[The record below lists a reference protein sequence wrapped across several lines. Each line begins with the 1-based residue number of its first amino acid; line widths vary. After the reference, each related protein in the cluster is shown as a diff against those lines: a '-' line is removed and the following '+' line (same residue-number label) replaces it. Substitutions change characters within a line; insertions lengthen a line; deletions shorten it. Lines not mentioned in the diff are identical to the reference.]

1 MKLIG
6 LIKNIPYTLIQGNV
20 EVNIKNI
27 TNDSRKVE
35 KDSLFVCIDGFESDG
50 HDYVSQ
56 AIEKGAAALIVT
68 KDVMVNSEI
77 TVIRVENARKAL
89 ALASGKFYDYPSKK
103 FALIGITGTN
113 GKTSTVF
120 LLDAILRKA
129 NKKTGIIGTIEN
141 RIIDTVVS
149 TERTTPESVELQELF
164 AKMVE
169 HNVNK
174 VIMEVS
180 SHALDLDRVA
190 GSYFDIGVFTN
201 LSLDHL
207 EYHKTME
214 NYRDAKKKLFEM
226 CKTGVIN
233 IDDQAG
239 RYILENSSCEAY
251 ITYGC
256 ENDQAT
262 LNATNIIN
270 KITGTIFEVEI
281 NGRKETIELQTPGK
295 FSVYNA
301 LAAIATAIALKIPVD
316 TIIEALKYNSRVRGR
331 FETIESPE
339 GYYAIVDYA
348 HTPDGLENVLNT
360 IRSFAEKRVITVFGC
375 GGDRDRSKRP
385 EMGRIAGEM
394 SDFAII
400 TSDNPRTEDPESIL
414 KEIEVGIS
422 PLKGEYIMIADREE
436 AINKALSMAQNKD
449 IVLIAGKGH
458 EDYQIIGKTKIHFDD
473 AEKVKEYINK
483 TN

>member
-6 LIKNIPYTLIQGNV
+6 LIKNTAYTLIQGNV
-20 EVNIKNI
+20 EVNIKGI

-35 KDSLFVCIDGFESDG
+35 KDSLFVCIEGFESDG
-50 HDYVSQ
+50 HNYINQ

-68 KDVMVNSEI
+68 KDIEINSDI
-77 TVIRVENARKAL
+77 TVVRVEDARKAL

-103 FALIGITGTN
+103 FVLIGVTGTN

-120 LLDAILRKA
+120 LLDAIFRKA

-141 RIIDTVVS
+141 RIIDNVVS

-164 AKMVE
+164 SKMAE
-169 HNVNK
+169 QNVNK

-180 SHALDLDRVA
+180 SHALDLHRVE
-190 GSYFDIGVFTN
+190 GSYFDVGVFTN

-214 NYRDAKKKLFEM
+214 NYRDAKKRLFEM

-239 RYILENSSCEAY
+239 RYILENSNCEDY

-256 ENDQAT
+256 ENEKAII
-262 LNATNIIN
+262 NATNISN
-270 KITGTIFEVEI
+270 KITGTSFQLEI
-281 NGRKETIELQTPGK
+281 DGQTETIELQTPGK

-301 LAAIATAIALKIPVD
+301 LAAIATAVALNIPIE
-316 TIIEALKYNSRVRGR
+316 IIKEALKHNSRVRGR
-331 FETIESPE
+331 FETIESPK

-360 IRSFAEKRVITVFGC
+360 IRSFAEKKVITVFGC

-385 EMGRIAGEM
+385 EMGKIAGEM
-394 SDFAII
+394 SDYVII
-400 TSDNPRTEDPESIL
+400 TSDNPRTEEPESIL
-414 KEIEVGIS
+414 KEIEVGI
-422 PLKGEYIMIADREE
+422 KTVKCDYTMIVDREE
-436 AINKALSMAQNKD
+436 AITKALSMAQEKD

-458 EDYQIIGKTKIHFDD
+458 EDYQIIGKTKISFDD
-473 AEKVKEYINK
+473 AIKVKEYINK